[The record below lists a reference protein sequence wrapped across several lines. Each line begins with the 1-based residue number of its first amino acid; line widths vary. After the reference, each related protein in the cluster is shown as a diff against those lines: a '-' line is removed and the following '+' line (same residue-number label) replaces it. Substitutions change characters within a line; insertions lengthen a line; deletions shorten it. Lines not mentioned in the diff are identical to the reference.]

1 MAAYAAVV
9 SLMNN
14 LEQIG
19 NHPRLSSC
27 FDDNQIQSLGEKLAF
42 LLEFVEGVG
51 IASEEVKGLER
62 RIASA
67 AHAAEDVI
75 ESRVVDQI
83 HAGFQDNG
91 PIFSIDLQMI
101 MQGMSLIQE
110 EVAKVEKERP
120 YQVQQ
125 PTRHSRA
132 GRFSSERNFMLGF
145 DEVHLQLLDR
155 LTGGTRDRNIIPIVG
170 MGGTGKTT
178 LAKHCYEH
186 HLTKEHFDVR
196 AWASV
201 SLDYNVR
208 GLLLE
213 LLSCLI
219 GSTNKVVES
228 TVDELGEG
236 LHKHLTRRRYL
247 IILDD
252 MWSVECWNQIKYFLP
267 DNNNGSRIIITT
279 RDLRLAYQFSYV
291 MSVHSL
297 SVEDTW
303 ILLCHNVFGHED
315 CPRELKDIGK
325 IIAEHCQGLPLAV
338 TLVGA
343 ILRESSMTREYW
355 EHVAQNIGSRLN
367 HDMDDGL
374 RAILMLSYN
383 ALPAYLKPCF
393 LYLGIF
399 PADQEFSVS
408 RIIKLWVGEG
418 FLKPHVGRTLE
429 DVAEGYM
436 KELIDRSLIVVSTR
450 GLNGKPKNCILLD
463 PVRELCLRIVYMEK
477 FLSFVGTGSTPA
489 GTNSERH
496 YVALDS
502 IADKH
507 KDPQFFHAMESSL
520 LARTL
525 ICESPAL
532 LSCKSRLLR
541 VVTEV
546 YSDSLETTLQQ
557 VNLRFLA
564 FESICAPIGWIRTYE
579 LPSSISLLWNVQTLI
594 MDGNIEEVVAPSE
607 IWEMPQLRHLC
618 FNRIRLPEPPA
629 SDDDDLVV
637 LRNLQTLRTALD
649 FNCSEEVCKRMPNIR
664 KLGIFYDDFSGE
676 GQNNS
681 WYCIDHVGYF
691 AELESLSCCFHRV
704 PDRDDLVQNLKFPI
718 SLRKL
723 ILQDCE
729 LHWDDLSVIG
739 SSLPNLEVLKLKCQS
754 VRGAKWET
762 VEGEFPSL
770 RILEIDS
777 CYLIYWFSESSHFPR
792 LEKLV
797 LRRLYRLNEIPSEI
811 GYAAILG
818 NISVFECSISA
829 AISAARR
836 LKKDC
841 VIRVGFRKE
850 KEVAEFRA
858 KLELEGLRSYG
869 LQIDEL

>member
-67 AHAAEDVI
+67 AHAAEDLI
-75 ESRVVDQI
+75 ESRVVDLL
-83 HAGFQDNG
+83 HAGFQENV
-91 PIFSIDLQMI
+91 PIFSMDLQMI

-110 EVAKVEKERP
+110 EAAKVGEERP

-125 PTRHSRA
+125 PTPPSRA
-132 GRFSSERNFMLGF
+132 GRVSSERNLMVGF
-145 DEVHLQLLDR
+145 DDLLPQLLDR
-155 LTGGTRDRNIIPIVG
+155 LTGGTFNRYIIPIVG
-170 MGGTGKTT
+170 MFGSGRTT
-178 LAKHCYEH
+178 LAKKCYELS
-186 HLTKEHFDVR
+186 LTKEHFDVR

-201 SLDYNVR
+201 SQDYNVR

-219 GSTNKVVES
+219 GSTNKVVQS
-228 TVDELGEG
+228 TVDELGER
-236 LHKHLTRRRYL
+236 LHKYLTGRRYL
-247 IILDD
+247 IIIDD
-252 MWSVECWNQIKYFLP
+252 MWSLKCWDEIKYFFP
-267 DNNNGSRIIITT
+267 DNNNKSRIIITT
-279 RDLRLAYQFSYV
+279 WSIDVASQLSFSYIA
-291 MSVHSL
+291 MKFLDDSTSWDL
-297 SVEDTW
+297 FCQS
-303 ILLCHNVFGHED
+303 VFGDEGV
-315 CPRELKDIGK
+315 PLELEAIGK
-325 IIAEHCQGLPLAV
+325 KIAKYCKGLPLAV

-343 ILRESSMTREYW
+343 LLRESSMTREYW
-355 EHVAQNIGSRLN
+355 EHVAQNIRSVLTN
-367 HDMDDGL
+367 YGL
-374 RAILMLSYN
+374 HAIFMLSYN

-436 KELIDRSLIVVSTR
+436 NELIDRSLIVVSTR
-450 GLNGKPKNCILLD
+450 GLNGKPKNCKLLD
-463 PVRELCLRIVYMEK
+463 LVRELCLSNVYNEK
-477 FLSFVGTGSTPA
+477 FLSLMKTRWTLA
-489 GTNSERH
+489 DMYNERR
-496 YVALDS
+496 YSAFDCDKDS
-502 IADKH
+502 
-507 KDPQFFHAMESSL
+507 QFFHAMESSL

-532 LSCKSRLLR
+532 LSFKSRLLR

-564 FESICAPIGWIRTYE
+564 FESICTPIGWIRTYE
-579 LPSSISLLWNVQTLI
+579 LPSSISLLWNVQTLV

-629 SDDDDLVV
+629 SDDDDDLLV

-739 SSLPNLEVLKLKCQS
+739 SLPNLEVLKLKCQS

-770 RILEIDS
+770 RILEIDC
-777 CYLIYWFSESSHFPR
+777 CYLIYWFSGEYHFPR

-811 GYAAILG
+811 GYAGILG

-836 LKKDC
+836 VKDC

-858 KLELEGLRSYG
+858 KLELEGLTSSG